1 MLTLKKKAYTARHV
15 GTNAQKKWV
24 LDFYEANKERYENKT
39 QAAEDLTEK
48 LGTTEE
54 IPKKG
59 DRAKFR
65 TVYRWV
71 IES

>member
-1 MLTLKKKAYTARHV
+1 
-15 GTNAQKKWV
+15 V